1 LNNCIRVA
9 LINFICVLSTGTVGA
24 QSTEGSVADA
34 QLWSEVQA
42 LIQFNPRVSLYLF
55 GTLRFGSGLTPFV
68 DEHAG
73 IGVNL
78 RLGKHF
84 MFQPVYRRV
93 TANPLSSR
101 AVGEH
106 RFVIDFTGEAPLKG
120 GWRILDRNR
129 IEPRIIRGDFSVRY
143 RNRLQVERTL
153 LLGERKHP
161 LTPYLAGEIFYNSRT
176 RAWNRS
182 RLNLGARLPINNHLG
197 LDLYYMYQYDDRS
210 PPNNL
215 HTAAI
220 RFNIEY

>member
-1 LNNCIRVA
+1 MNNCIRVA
-9 LINFICVLSTGTVGA
+9 LINLICVLSSGTAAA

-34 QLWSEVQA
+34 QLWNEVQG
-42 LIQFNPRVSLYLF
+42 LIRINPRVSFYFF
-55 GTLRFGSGLTPFV
+55 GTIRFGDRLSEFA

-73 IGVNL
+73 VGVNITF
-78 RLGKHF
+78 GKHF
-84 MFQPVYRRV
+84 MFQPVYRRI

-106 RFVIDFTGEAPLKG
+106 RFPIDFTAEVPLKA
-120 GWRILDRNR
+120 GWRLLDRNR
-129 IEPRIIRGDFSVRY
+129 TELRIVEGDFSVRY

-153 LLGERKHP
+153 LLGKHP
-161 LTPYLAGEIFYNSRT
+161 LTPYFAGEIFYNSRT

-182 RLNLGARLPINNHLG
+182 RLNLGARLPISKHLG
-197 LDLYYMYQYDDRS
+197 VDLYYMYQYDDRS

-220 RFNIEY
+220 RFNVDF

>member
-1 LNNCIRVA
+1 MNNCIRVA
-9 LINFICVLSTGTVGA
+9 LIKLILVFSSVTAGA

-34 QLWSEVQA
+34 QLWNEVQA
-42 LIQFNPRVSLYLF
+42 LIQLNPRVSLYLF
-55 GTLRFGSGLTPFV
+55 GTLRFGSGLTMFV

-73 IGVNL
+73 VGVNL
-78 RLGKHF
+78 TLGKHF
-84 MFQPVYRRV
+84 MFQPVYRRI
-93 TANPLSSR
+93 TANPLSNR

-106 RFVIDFTGEAPLKG
+106 RFPIDFTAEVPLKA
-120 GWRILDRNR
+120 GWRLLDRNR
-129 IEPRIIRGDFSVRY
+129 TELRIVEGDFSVRY

-153 LLGERKHP
+153 LLGKHP
-161 LTPYLAGEIFYNSRT
+161 LTPYFAGEIFYNSRT

-182 RLNLGARLPINNHLG
+182 RLNLGARLPISNHLG

-210 PPNNL
+210 APNNL